1 MKVDDAAAKVG
12 LIETEI
18 AFNKAVTE
26 TLEEVQGLCLQL
38 DDGRTSLGDGRIM
51 TAIDTWEAAD
61 IVIKRESLFAN
72 TNVMSILSENAAGLR
87 REIEEALRLRWS
99 EQFTVD
105 KQGARLAISSNE
117 GKRIRGL
124 IDYC

>member
-1 MKVDDAAAKVG
+1 M
-12 LIETEI
+12 IETEI
-18 AFNKAVTE
+18 AFNTAVTE

-38 DDGRTSLGDGRIM
+38 DDGRTALGNGKIM
-51 TAIDTWEAAD
+51 AAIDTWEAAD

-105 KQGARLAISSNE
+105 KQGGRLAISSNE
-117 GKRIRGL
+117 GKRI
-124 IDYC
+124 